1 MINADETR
9 LQVLNEPGRKAQ
21 DQSWMWVFSGG
32 PPGEEG
38 VLFRYD
44 ESRSHVVPYDFLK
57 DYSGWLQTDDYGA
70 YGTAL
75 RKLSEANKTGRA
87 PKHVLCW
94 AHTRRMFV
102 KAWEVSQSPAAKE
115 AIDFIREIF
124 ALEDLRNEYSLK
136 GFAKQRANQA
146 GEIFSRF
153 YPWLVELAAETPPG
167 NKVGKAVAYTLDNW
181 EQLIRYV
188 EEPLLT
194 PSNNRAENA
203 IRPFVVGRKN
213 WLFAGT
219 PAGAQA
225 SAVHYSLIESAK
237 LAKLNPY
244 EYLMHLFARLPYARS
259 NEDLLKLLPWNLT
272 PDIIRGV

>member
-1 MINADETR
+1 M
-9 LQVLNEPGRKAQ
+9 
-21 DQSWMWVFSGG
+21 
-32 PPGEEG
+32 
-38 VLFRYD
+38 
-44 ESRSHVVPYDFLK
+44 
-57 DYSGWLQTDDYGA
+57 
-70 YGTAL
+70 
-75 RKLSEANKTGRA
+75 
-87 PKHVLCW
+87 
-94 AHTRRMFV
+94 
-102 KAWEVSQSPAAKE
+102 
-115 AIDFIREIF
+115 
-124 ALEDLRNEYSLK
+124 
-136 GFAKQRANQA
+136 
-146 GEIFSRF
+146 
-153 YPWLVELAAETPPG
+153 
-167 NKVGKAVAYTLDNW
+167 AYTLDNW